1 MHKSKYKPLLFTT
14 TVRSPERLKG
24 FLFLLKQFDG
34 EILTEE
40 IIEKVILEILKKGLY
55 RPTRTTDL
63 IKVKWKQDVDLTEEE
78 AKSLFLNNPQEHKEA
93 GFDRGWPSR
102 FDTWFKLA
110 KELGF
115 VYYWQDEPIKFSE
128 SGLLLLD
135 EQKPENEQMVFANS
149 FAKYQRDN
157 PFKKV
162 LNKNTPLVLLLE
174 TINLLNQDET
184 YNGAGIS
191 KAEIP
196 ILLCWKDNNAKE
208 LYREI
213 KSLREKYGFKP
224 SSEVIL
230 DICYNLL
237 DQVKRDDKS
246 ILVDYPDDF
255 IRKMRLTGLITLR
268 GGGRFVDINTK
279 EQEAVNYILENYT
292 QLKSFEN
299 EKSFFKYIG
308 EIDQD
313 LISKLTVF
321 KAPIRTTNNEL
332 AKWVSY
338 YNWDQ
343 IKKELLI
350 LANKGKSQ
358 DEILRVIENP
368 LRLEFLTSLAII
380 KKLPKVSVK
389 PNFIS
394 DDEGLPTSF
403 ASGENPDI
411 ECKEENKTILIEV
424 TLLTGTQQHI
434 RESYSIQ
441 RHLIEYKDRG
451 LDAFTLFLSP
461 KTFKDTQ
468 EHAKFIKHQYNLEIK
483 TLDIGIFV
491 NQLETEPTLER
502 VSYGQIS

>member
-1 MHKSKYKPLLFTT
+1 MS
-14 TVRSPERLKG
+14 
-24 FLFLLKQFDG
+24 
-34 EILTEE
+34 
-40 IIEKVILEILKKGLY
+40 
-55 RPTRTTDL
+55 
-63 IKVKWKQDVDLTEEE
+63 
-78 AKSLFLNNPQEHKEA
+78 
-93 GFDRGWPSR
+93 
-102 FDTWFKLA
+102 
-110 KELGF
+110 
-115 VYYWQDEPIKFSE
+115 
-128 SGLLLLD
+128 
-135 EQKPENEQMVFANS
+135 
-149 FAKYQRDN
+149 
-157 PFKKV
+157 
-162 LNKNTPLVLLLE
+162 
-174 TINLLNQDET
+174 LLNQDET

-213 KSLREKYGFKP
+213 KSLRKKYGFKP

-279 EQEAVNYILENYT
+279 EQEAVDYILENYT
-292 QLKSFEN
+292 QLKNFES
-299 EKSFFKYIG
+299 EKSFFEYIG
-308 EIDQD
+308 EIDKN

-332 AKWVSY
+332 AKWVNY

-380 KKLPKVSVK
+380 KK
-389 PNFIS
+389 
-394 DDEGLPTSF
+394 T
-403 ASGENPDI
+403 
-411 ECKEENKTILIEV
+411 T
-424 TLLTGTQQHI
+424 
-434 RESYSIQ
+434 
-441 RHLIEYKDRG
+441 
-451 LDAFTLFLSP
+451 
-461 KTFKDTQ
+461 
-468 EHAKFIKHQYNLEIK
+468 
-483 TLDIGIFV
+483 
-491 NQLETEPTLER
+491 
-502 VSYGQIS
+502 